1 MTDQEA
7 IAVVEKKRS
16 ELRIRRNMEVSSA
29 EKAIVEYI
37 KDRSKPGRVEDRIAW
52 IIEMANSEGFV
63 RVHVDDRTGDILE
76 VLRTA

>member
-7 IAVVEKKRS
+7 IAVVERKRT

-29 EKAIVEYI
+29 ERAIVQYV
-37 KDRSKPGRVEDRIAW
+37 KDRTKPGRVEDRIAW
-52 IIEMANSEGFV
+52 IIELANAEGFA
-63 RVHVDDRTGDILE
+63 RVHVDDRTGDVLE